1 MIKAP
6 TLFVIFLI
14 CLCVTLLDESLLAQE
29 LSPLPQPDVKP
40 LISETYVNDKDGNRI
55 DDNLFEKT
63 KKALADMRLAVTPE
77 EQRQAQARVDEM
89 VNVELI
95 FKEQITKEQIDI
107 FLTLGGEITYI
118 YKAVS
123 YGWNGRI
130 PIGKVETLTSIMG
143 PDLVLID
150 EPGVVL
156 RH

>member
-1 MIKAP
+1 VF
-6 TLFVIFLI
+6 T
-14 CLCVTLLDESLLAQE
+14 QE
-29 LSPLPQPDVKP
+29 LPPLLQPKP

-55 DDNLFEKT
+55 DDDLFEKA
-63 KKALADMRLAVTPE
+63 KKALADMQLAVTPE
-77 EQRQAQARVDEM
+77 EQLQARARLDEM

-95 FKEQITKEQIDI
+95 FKEQITQEQIDV
-107 FLTLGGEITYI
+107 FLELGGEITYI

-130 PIGKVETLTSIMG
+130 PIGKAVALPSIMG

-150 EPGVVL
+150 EPEVAL